1 LSAVLVIAG
10 TDSSG
15 GAGLTRDAAALAH
28 FKVGVLCAVTA
39 VTAQTDAAVLRIE
52 RVPAA
57 AVAAQI
63 AAALASGRVAAVKT
77 GMLGGAEVVE
87 AVAQSLPPGLPLI
100 VDPVLAATSG
110 GALLDRAGRTAL
122 IERLL
127 PRTRLLTPNLAE
139 AAQLL
144 GTHIA
149 ATEEEMIAQAEAL
162 CARGP
167 AAVLIKGGHVQLPLA
182 TDWLVM
188 ADGTRR
194 SYSAA
199 RSSVQLRGTGC
210 ALASAIAAG
219 IATGLDL
226 PTACA
231 RAKTYVTDLLQ
242 QTR

>member
-167 AAVLIKGGHVQLPLA
+167 AAVLIK
-182 TDWLVM
+182 
-188 ADGTRR
+188 ADGSRR